1 MYGTVISTMTDRHSA
16 YTALLMR
23 HREMLWHLCLNR
35 ANGDSDRSK
44 DLMQEITIALWENY
58 DKLRLD
64 ASPAQERAWVRW
76 QARSVFYQIVR
87 RRKVPT
93 IPIGDNL
100 QVDNIADEEAHQRK
114 ETLDNFLAALS
125 HEDQRMMKLYLDGYQ
140 GDEIGERMGI
150 SRNTVYQRMRRAVQ
164 KMRNV
169 ALVLLA
175 MLLTTA
181 LAVAVVPE
189 WRQYIFGG
197 WGIKE
202 THSDTIPEPNEPEPA
217 VTQLEPIPPTPAK
230 KTSFRKPQPL
240 EPLPPLSTLQVI
252 QNPVS
257 PDTLSPLEMD
267 DMPLVS
273 VDGMTLTITGA
284 SGERIKVYD
293 NNGNL
298 VACQVASSIC
308 IIDLFPCT
316 DALSCC
322 RRNTFILQIGNRPT
336 LRLEL

>member
-1 MYGTVISTMTDRHSA
+1 MYGNVILTMTDRHST

-23 HREMLWHLCLNR
+23 HREMLWRLCLNR

-76 QARSVFYQIVR
+76 QARSVFY
-87 RRKVPT
+87 
-93 IPIGDNL
+93 
-100 QVDNIADEEAHQRK
+100 
-114 ETLDNFLAALS
+114 
-125 HEDQRMMKLYLDGYQ
+125 
-140 GDEIGERMGI
+140 
-150 SRNTVYQRMRRAVQ
+150 
-164 KMRNV
+164 
-169 ALVLLA
+169 
-175 MLLTTA
+175 
-181 LAVAVVPE
+181 
-189 WRQYIFGG
+189 
-197 WGIKE
+197 
-202 THSDTIPEPNEPEPA
+202 
-217 VTQLEPIPPTPAK
+217 
-230 KTSFRKPQPL
+230 PQPL
-240 EPLPPLSTLQVI
+240 EPLPPLSTLQVL

>member
-23 HREMLWHLCLNR
+23 HRDMLWRLCLNR
-35 ANGDSDRSK
+35 ANGDGDRSK

-76 QARSVFYQIVR
+76 QARSVFYQIDR

-93 IPIGDNL
+93 IPIEDNL

-125 HEDQRMMKLYLDGYQ
+125 HEEQRMMKLYLDGYQ
-140 GDEIGERMGI
+140 GDEIGKEMGI
-150 SRNTVYQRMRRAVQ
+150 SRNTVYQRMRRALQ

-181 LAVAVVPE
+181 IAVALVPE

-197 WGIKE
+197 WGIEE
-202 THSDTIPEPNEPEPA
+202 TPTDTISEPKEPEPS
-217 VTQLEPIPPTPAK
+217 VSQPEPLPLPSAK
-230 KTSFRKPQPL
+230 KATFRQPQLL
-240 EPLPPLSTLQVI
+240 EPLPSLSTI
-252 QNPVS
+252 QASQGFVS
-257 PDTLSPLEMD
+257 PDTLSPIEMD
-267 DMPLVS
+267 DMPTVS

-284 SGERIKVYD
+284 SGEIIKVYD

-298 VACQVASSIC
+298 VACQVAGSIC

-316 DALSCC
+316 DAFSSS

>member
-1 MYGTVISTMTDRHSA
+1 MTDRHSA
-16 YTALLMR
+16 YTSLLMR
-23 HREMLWHLCLNR
+23 HRDMLWRLCLNR
-35 ANGDSDRSK
+35 AKGDGDRSQ
-44 DLMQEITIALWENY
+44 DLLQEITIALWENFG
-58 DKLRLD
+58 KLRPD
-64 ASPAQERAWVRW
+64 ASPGQERAWVRW
-76 QARSVFYQIVR
+76 QARSVFYQIER
-87 RRKVPT
+87 RRRISTVP
-93 IPIGDNL
+93 IDDNL
-100 QVDNIADEEAHQRK
+100 QSDNIADEEAQQRK
-114 ETLDNFLAALS
+114 ETLDNLLAALS
-125 HEDQRMMKLYLDGYQ
+125 PEEQRMMRLYLDGYQ

-150 SRNTVYQRMRRAVQ
+150 SRNTVYQKIRRALQ

-169 ALVLLA
+169 AIVLLA

-181 LAVAVVPE
+181 IAVAVVPE

-202 THSDTIPEPNEPEPA
+202 THSDSIPEPNEPEPT

-252 QNPVS
+252 QDPVS
-257 PDTLSPLEMD
+257 PDTLSQHEMD
-267 DMPLVS
+267 NRPSVS

-284 SGERIKVYD
+284 NGEIIKVYD

-298 VACQVASSIC
+298 VACQVAGSIC